1 MREVFVESYG
11 EEAYGTVYELE
22 DGSFS
27 VYETPQYGGK
37 ERHEGDF
44 AADQF
49 EAAKALACSFT

>member
-1 MREVFVESYG
+1 MREVFIESYG
-11 EEAYGTVYELE
+11 EEAHGVVYELE

-27 VYETPQYGGK
+27 VYEIPPYGGK
-37 ERHEGDF
+37 ERHEGNF

>member
-1 MREVFVESYG
+1 MREVFEKSYG
-11 EEAYGTVYELE
+11 EETYGTVYELE

-27 VYETPQYGGK
+27 VYYTPTFGGK

>member
-11 EEAYGTVYELE
+11 EEAYGVVYELE

-27 VYETPQYGGK
+27 VYEIPQYGGE
-37 ERHEGDF
+37 ERHEGNF

-49 EAAKALACSFT
+49 EAAKALAGSFT

>member
-1 MREVFVESYG
+1 MREVFIESYG
-11 EEAYGTVYELE
+11 EEAYSVVYELE

-27 VYETPQYGGK
+27 VYEIPQYGG
-37 ERHEGDF
+37 EEQHQGNF